1 MPKPK
6 GIKYKHST
14 ETKDKIRLAH
24 LGKKTQFREKIITWN
39 SRENEIRKVG
49 EAFFWKD

>member
-1 MPKPK
+1 MPRPK

-24 LGKKTQFREKIITWN
+24 LGKKPNLEK
-39 SRENEIRKVG
+39 K
-49 EAFFWKD
+49 